1 MWKTAFKKF
10 ELMWHTLAYHINLN
24 FLKTVFQK
32 FYLVHSWILR
42 PICSNT
48 CNFFI
53 STLDKNKS
61 HFYQIMF
68 LKISLSREWNF
79 PAQASS
85 TLPLTLTVIISF
97 CILKPTYFLTSYED
111 GIGSSEMRSQIFS
124 QFVNCF
130 VVFSK
135 IEFHMKKN

>member
-1 MWKTAFKKF
+1 MAYLSLPYQFKFFKDCLPQILLGPF
-10 ELMWHTLAYHINLN
+10 FASFVVILAI
-24 FLKTVFQK
+24 FSFQ
-32 FYLVHSWILR
+32 HWIK
-42 PICSNT
+42 IT
-48 CNFFI
+48 
-53 STLDKNKS
+53 S

-79 PAQASS
+79 PVQASS

-135 IEFHMKKN
+135 IKFHMKKN